1 MRGWERL
8 AMLRTRLLAGI
19 GVLSCI
25 AGLTV
30 AAAAPASA
38 RAAGPAAATA
48 DHGGL
53 LPPHVFAPYYAA
65 GPGAPAA
72 TPRSSGA
79 RYLTLAFLQTSRP
92 GSCTVDWNGDPKM
105 PVGRA
110 YAAGIA
116 AVQKAGGQVVPSFG
130 GASADSVD
138 EEIADSCHSVA
149 KIAAQYE
156 KVITTYHVT
165 RLDLDTEE
173 DSLNNYAGINRR
185 NEAIALVERWAAQ
198 AHRTVQFVYT
208 IPTNASGIDQGGS
221 VVLQN
226 AVADGAKIAIVDIM
240 TFDYYDNT
248 PHEMADNTEGA
259 AQQLF
264 DRLHELYPAKT
275 AAQLWNMIGVCEDLG
290 VDDYGP
296 AETFTIADAHT
307 LERWAAAKGLGELSF
322 WNVQDD
328 NSAGSQQHQSK
339 YEYDHLLEPFTSWA
353 AVPVYGAPAAG
364 AGPASSPAF
373 RGADDQAGNFRSVSC
388 PTATFCMAVDES
400 GNNVL
405 TWNGASWSR
414 PASIDPGGDRV
425 ELTSLSC
432 PTAAFCVAVDTLG
445 RILGWDGGRWSAPL
459 AADPHGAGLES
470 VSCPT
475 TGFCVAVDGNGNG
488 LTWNGR
494 SWSRPRRIDDSGTGV
509 QSVSCASARF
519 CAAGDWGGNV
529 VTFNGRTWSKP
540 RLVDPTNT
548 AMTTGGGIGSM
559 SCPTST
565 FCVGVDWEGGS
576 VTFNG
581 HGWKRNTH
589 FDPDGAEGLME
600 VSCRSASFCMA
611 VDGGD
616 DLIWTGKTWSSPGLI
631 DVTGDG
637 VEDVSCGSTTSCMVV
652 DWNGNALHWNGAS
665 WPATAISCPD
675 TTTTSAGDCSTV
687 GSYADPRTGVL
698 DSISCPSDSFC
709 AAVDGNGNAVVAQG
723 ASRGR
728 RTWSE
733 PADIDPIAGVLNSV
747 SCPSTTFCVA
757 VDTMGYALTWNG
769 TSWSR
774 PTWSATSPA
783 DVSGGA
789 LGSVSCATDAFCV
802 AVDGNG
808 RAITWTG
815 ASWSAPASI
824 DPGGGLTSVSCPS
837 AAFCAAVDSLNR
849 ALTWNGQSWTA
860 PQPIAVNGGGLT
872 SVSCASASFCAAVDA
887 YGQIITWNG
896 RSWSAA
902 QRIDGD
908 GGLTAVSCVPGE
920 GCVTVDASGRAVLL
934 AGRRV
939 VERVVDPNGG
949 GLTAVSC
956 VRAGY
961 CIATDFDGGTVS
973 FRLR

>member
-1 MRGWERL
+1 M
-8 AMLRTRLLAGI
+8 MRTRLLAGI

-30 AAAAPASA
+30 AAATPASA
-38 RAAGPAAATA
+38 RTAHPATATATATA

-65 GPGAPAA
+65 GPGALAA
-72 TPRSSGA
+72 TSKSSGA
-79 RYLTLAFLQTSRP
+79 KYLTLAFLQTSRP

-105 PVGRA
+105 PVGKA

-116 AVQKAGGQVVPSFG
+116 AVQKVGGQVVPSFG

-138 EEIADSCHSVA
+138 EEIADSCHNVS

-185 NEAIALVERWAAQ
+185 NEAIARVERWAART
-198 AHRTVQFVYT
+198 HRTVQFVYT

-248 PHEMADNTEGA
+248 PHEMADNTEAA

-275 AAQLWNMIGVCEDLG
+275 AAQLWDMIGICEDLG

-307 LERWAAAKGLGELSF
+307 VERWAAARGLGELSF

-328 NSAGSQQHQSK
+328 NSAGSQQKQSK
-339 YEYDHLLEPFTSWA
+339 YEYDHILEPFSSWA
-353 AVPVYGAPAAG
+353 AVPVYAAPAAG
-364 AGPASSPAF
+364 AGPGGSSDHGSP
-373 RGADDQAGNFRSVSC
+373 DHQAGNFRSVSC

-400 GNNVL
+400 GNNAL
-405 TWNGASWSR
+405 TWNGASWSQ

-425 ELTSLSC
+425 ELTSVSC
-432 PTAAFCVAVDTLG
+432 PSASFCVAVDTLG
-445 RILGWDGGRWSAPL
+445 RILSWNGRRWSAPL
-459 AADPHGAGLES
+459 AADPRGAGLES

-475 TGFCVAVDGNGNG
+475 AAFCVAVDGNGNG

-529 VTFNGRTWSKP
+529 VTFNGRSWSRP

-559 SCPTST
+559 ACPTST

-616 DLIWTGKTWSSPGLI
+616 DLIWNGKTWTSPDLI

-637 VEDVSCGSTTSCMVV
+637 VEDVSCGSATSCMVV

-687 GSYADPRTGVL
+687 GSYADPRSGVL
-698 DSISCPSDSFC
+698 DSVSCPTASFC
-709 AAVDGNGNAVVAQG
+709 AAVDGNGNALTTAG
-723 ASRGR
+723 GHRWSRPV
-728 RTWSE
+728 T
-733 PADIDPIAGVLNSV
+733 IDPIAGILTSV
-747 SCPSTTFCVA
+747 SCSSPVFCVA

-769 TSWSR
+769 VSWSR
-774 PTWSATSPA
+774 PTWSATSPQDIA
-783 DVSGGA
+783 GGA
-789 LGSVSCATDAFCV
+789 LTSVSCVPGGSDCT

-808 RAITWTG
+808 RAISWSG
-815 ASWSAPASI
+815 ASWSAPVSI
-824 DPGGGLTSVSCPS
+824 DPGASLTGVSCPAAGFCAAVDSRNRALTWTGKSWTAPRTVAAGGGGLTSVSCTSASFCAAVDARGQVVTWNGTSWSAPRLVDRSGGLTSVSCVAGAGCLAVDSSGHEILLASGGVAERTVDPSGGGLTSVSCPS
-837 AAFCAAVDSLNR
+837 A
-849 ALTWNGQSWTA
+849 G
-860 PQPIAVNGGGLT
+860 
-872 SVSCASASFCAAVDA
+872 
-887 YGQIITWNG
+887 Y
-896 RSWSAA
+896 
-902 QRIDGD
+902 
-908 GGLTAVSCVPGE
+908 CVATDF
-920 GCVTVDASGRAVLL
+920 VGRAVVIR
-934 AGRRV
+934 GPRV
-939 VERVVDPNGG
+939 TG
-949 GLTAVSC
+949 
-956 VRAGY
+956 
-961 CIATDFDGGTVS
+961 
-973 FRLR
+973 